1 MDLNFERFVASK
13 ILGYKR
19 YKNSIS
25 SPIIKIS
32 SLSIILGIVVMNIS
46 MSIGFGIQKNINDK
60 FSNNVGDLI
69 ITNYGNNLFE
79 TGEPIDLNTLNLSNF
94 QMPNIKGLS
103 KVSYNPVI
111 FPKDNSFEFL
121 VFKGY
126 EDMISNDLPK
136 FDINDVSVSK
146 YFAKRN
152 NVKVGDDLTLL
163 FFTKK
168 NKSIPKI
175 RKFNIKFIYDTGIKE
190 FDSKIVFGN
199 FNQSMQI
206 NNWSNNH
213 AGGIEVRL
221 SSDSNLE
228 LIYESVPSNY
238 KITFNRDRFG
248 EIYNWI
254 SLFDS
259 NVYLIV
265 FLMIIVGGINM
276 ITALLITI
284 LEKRKFIGVLK
295 VLGASNSS
303 VRKIFLINGA
313 YLIIRGL
320 VIGNLIS
327 FILLF
332 LQHQFNIIELDPTV
346 YYVNSVPVDLN
357 FINIILL
364 NTSVI
369 VTSFL
374 MLIIPSLVVSKLN
387 PTTTM
392 KSS

>member
-1 MDLNFERFVASK
+1 MNFERFVASK

-32 SLSIILGIVVMNIS
+32 ILSIILGIVVMNIS
-46 MSIGFGIQKNINDK
+46 MSIGFGIQKNINEK

-94 QMPNIKGLS
+94 QIPNIKGLS

-126 EDMISNDLPK
+126 EDMISNDPPK
-136 FDINDVSVSK
+136 LEINDLSVSK

-327 FILLF
+327 FMLLF

-364 NTSVI
+364 NISVI

>member
-1 MDLNFERFVASK
+1 MNFERFVASK

-32 SLSIILGIVVMNIS
+32 ILSIILGIVVMNIS
-46 MSIGFGIQKNINDK
+46 MSIGFGIQKNINEK

-94 QMPNIKGLS
+94 QIPNIKGLD

-111 FPKDNSFEFL
+111 FPKGNSFEFL

-126 EDMISNDLPK
+126 EDMISNDPPK
-136 FDINDVSVSK
+136 LEINDLSVSK

-327 FILLF
+327 FMLLF

-364 NTSVI
+364 NISVI

>member
-1 MDLNFERFVASK
+1 
-13 ILGYKR
+13 
-19 YKNSIS
+19 
-25 SPIIKIS
+25 
-32 SLSIILGIVVMNIS
+32 
-46 MSIGFGIQKNINDK
+46 MSIGFGIQKNINEK

-79 TGEPIDLNTLNLSNF
+79 TGDPIDLNNINLSKF
-94 QMPNIKGLS
+94 QIPNIKGLN

-111 FPKDNSFEFL
+111 FPKYNSFEFL

-126 EDMISNDLPK
+126 EDLISNDPPK
-136 FDINDVSVSK
+136 FEINDVSVSK
-146 YFAKRN
+146 YFSKKN
-152 NVKVGDDLTLL
+152 NVKVGDDLTLF

-175 RKFNIKFIYDTGIKE
+175 RKFNVKFIYDTGIRE

-199 FNQSMQI
+199 FDQSMQI
-206 NNWSNNH
+206 NNWNVNQ

-238 KITFNRDRFG
+238 KIMFNRDRFG
-248 EIYNWI
+248 DIYNWI

-259 NVYLIV
+259 NVYLII
-265 FLMIIVGGINM
+265 FLMIVVGGINM

-295 VLGASNSS
+295 VLGANNSS
-303 VRKIFLINGA
+303 IRKIFLINGA

-327 FILLF
+327 FMLLF
-332 LQHQFNIIELDPTV
+332 LQFQFNIIELDPTV

-357 FINIILL
+357 FSNIIFL
-364 NTSVI
+364 NISVV

-387 PTTTM
+387 PTTII
-392 KSS
+392 KFS

>member
-1 MDLNFERFVASK
+1 MNFERFVASK

-32 SLSIILGIVVMNIS
+32 ILSIILGIVVMNIS
-46 MSIGFGIQKNINDK
+46 MSIGFGIQKNINEK

-94 QMPNIKGLS
+94 QIPNIKGLS

-126 EDMISNDLPK
+126 EDMISNDPPK
-136 FDINDVSVSK
+136 LDNNNVSVSK

-327 FILLF
+327 FMLLF

-364 NTSVI
+364 NISVI

>member
-1 MDLNFERFVASK
+1 MNFERFVASK

-32 SLSIILGIVVMNIS
+32 ILSIIVGIVVMNIS
-46 MSIGFGIQKNINDK
+46 MSIGFGIQKNINEK

-69 ITNYGNNLFE
+69 ITNYSNNLFE

-94 QMPNIKGLS
+94 QIPNIKGLS

-121 VFKGY
+121 VFKGS
-126 EDMISNDLPK
+126 EDMISNDPPK
-136 FDINDVSVSK
+136 LDNNNVSVSK

-168 NKSIPKI
+168 NKSVPKI

-206 NNWSNNH
+206 NNWSTNH
-213 AGGIEVRL
+213 AGGVEVRL
-221 SSDSNLE
+221 SRDSNLE

-238 KITFNRDRFG
+238 KIMFNRDRFG

-265 FLMIIVGGINM
+265 LLMIIVGGINM

-295 VLGASNSS
+295 VLGASNLS

-364 NTSVI
+364 NISVI

-387 PTTTM
+387 PTTIM

>member
-1 MDLNFERFVASK
+1 MNFERFVASK

-32 SLSIILGIVVMNIS
+32 ILSIILGIVVMNIS
-46 MSIGFGIQKNINDK
+46 MSIGFGIQKNINEK

-94 QMPNIKGLS
+94 QIPNIKGLS

-126 EDMISNDLPK
+126 EDMISNDPPK
-136 FDINDVSVSK
+136 LDNNNVSVSK

-295 VLGASNSS
+295 VLGASNLS

-327 FILLF
+327 FMLLF

-387 PTTTM
+387 PTTIM

>member
-1 MDLNFERFVASK
+1 MNFERFVASK

-32 SLSIILGIVVMNIS
+32 ILSIIVGIVIMNIS
-46 MSIGFGIQKNINDK
+46 MSIGFGIQKNINEK

-79 TGEPIDLNTLNLSNF
+79 TGNPIDLDTLNLSNL
-94 QMPNIKGLS
+94 QNQTIKGLN
-103 KVSYNPVI
+103 KVSYNPVV

-126 EDMISNDLPK
+126 ENLISTDSPK
-136 FDINDVSVSK
+136 LKNNQVSVSK
-146 YFAKRN
+146 YFSKIN
-152 NVKVGDDLTLL
+152 NMKVGDDLTLL
-163 FFTKK
+163 FFTKQ
-168 NKSIPKI
+168 NKSNPKI
-175 RKFNIKFIYDTGIKE
+175 RKFSIKFIYDTGIQE
-190 FDSKIVFGN
+190 YDSKIVLGN
-199 FNQSMQI
+199 FNQSKQI
-206 NNWSNNH
+206 NNWNINQ
-213 AGGIEVRL
+213 AGGIEVSL
-221 SSDSNLE
+221 LNDSNLG

-238 KITFNRDRFG
+238 KIMFNKDRFG

-265 FLMIIVGGINM
+265 FLLIIVGGINM

-295 VLGASNSS
+295 VLGTNNTSI
-303 VRKIFLINGA
+303 RKIFLINGL

-320 VIGNLIS
+320 FFGNLIS

-332 LQHQFNIIELDPTV
+332 FQVQFNIIELDPTV

-357 FINIILL
+357 FTNIILL
-364 NTSVI
+364 NISVI
-369 VTSFL
+369 IMSFL

-387 PTTTM
+387 PTTIL

>member
-1 MDLNFERFVASK
+1 MNFERFVASK

-32 SLSIILGIVVMNIS
+32 ILSIILGIVVMNIS
-46 MSIGFGIQKNINDK
+46 MSIGFGIQKNINEK

-94 QMPNIKGLS
+94 QIPNIKGLS

-126 EDMISNDLPK
+126 EDMISNDPPK
-136 FDINDVSVSK
+136 LDNNNVSVSK

-327 FILLF
+327 FMLLF

-364 NTSVI
+364 NISVI

-387 PTTTM
+387 PTTIL

>member
-1 MDLNFERFVASK
+1 MNFERFVASK

-32 SLSIILGIVVMNIS
+32 ILSIIVGIVIMNIS
-46 MSIGFGIQKNINDK
+46 MSIGFGIQKNINEK

-79 TGEPIDLNTLNLSNF
+79 TGNPIDLDTLNLSNL
-94 QMPNIKGLS
+94 QNQTIKGLN
-103 KVSYNPVI
+103 KVSYNPVV

-126 EDMISNDLPK
+126 ENLISTDSPK
-136 FDINDVSVSK
+136 LKNNQVSVSK
-146 YFAKRN
+146 YFSKIN
-152 NVKVGDDLTLL
+152 NMKVGDDLTLL
-163 FFTKK
+163 FFTKQ
-168 NKSIPKI
+168 NKSNPKI
-175 RKFNIKFIYDTGIKE
+175 RKFSIKFIYDTGIQE
-190 FDSKIVFGN
+190 YDSKIVLGN
-199 FNQSMQI
+199 FNQSKQI
-206 NNWSNNH
+206 NNWNINQ
-213 AGGIEVRL
+213 AGGIEVSL
-221 SSDSNLE
+221 LKHSNLG

-238 KITFNRDRFG
+238 KIMFNKDRFG

-265 FLMIIVGGINM
+265 FLLIIVGGINM

-295 VLGASNSS
+295 VLGANNTSI
-303 VRKIFLINGA
+303 RKIFLINGL

-320 VIGNLIS
+320 FFGNLIS

-332 LQHQFNIIELDPTV
+332 FQVQFNIIELDPTV

-357 FINIILL
+357 FTNIILL
-364 NTSVI
+364 NISVI
-369 VTSFL
+369 IMSFL

-387 PTTTM
+387 PTTIL

>member
-1 MDLNFERFVASK
+1 MNFERFVASK

-32 SLSIILGIVVMNIS
+32 ILSIIVGIVIMNIS
-46 MSIGFGIQKNINDK
+46 ISIGFGIQKNINEK

-79 TGEPIDLNTLNLSNF
+79 TGNPIDLDTLNLSNL
-94 QMPNIKGLS
+94 QNQTIKGLN
-103 KVSYNPVI
+103 KVSYNPVV

-126 EDMISNDLPK
+126 ENLISTDSPK
-136 FDINDVSVSK
+136 LKNNEVSVSK
-146 YFAKRN
+146 YFSKIN
-152 NVKVGDDLTLL
+152 NMKVGDDLTLL
-163 FFTKK
+163 FFTKQ
-168 NKSIPKI
+168 NKSNPKI
-175 RKFNIKFIYDTGIKE
+175 RKFSIKFIYDTGIQE
-190 FDSKIVFGN
+190 YDSKIVLGN
-199 FNQSMQI
+199 FNQSKQI
-206 NNWSNNH
+206 NNWNINQ
-213 AGGIEVRL
+213 AGGIEVSL
-221 SSDSNLE
+221 LKHSNLG

-238 KITFNRDRFG
+238 KIMFNKDRFG

-265 FLMIIVGGINM
+265 FLLIIVGGINM

-295 VLGASNSS
+295 VLGANNTSI
-303 VRKIFLINGA
+303 RKIFLINGL

-320 VIGNLIS
+320 VFGNLIS

-332 LQHQFNIIELDPTV
+332 FQVQFNIIELDPTV

-357 FINIILL
+357 FTNIILL
-364 NTSVI
+364 NISVI
-369 VTSFL
+369 IMSFL

-387 PTTTM
+387 PTTIL

>member
-1 MDLNFERFVASK
+1 MNFERFVASK

-32 SLSIILGIVVMNIS
+32 ILSIILGIVVMNIS
-46 MSIGFGIQKNINDK
+46 MSIGFGIQKNINEK

-94 QMPNIKGLS
+94 QIPNIKGLS

-111 FPKDNSFEFL
+111 FPKDNSFQFL

-126 EDMISNDLPK
+126 ADMISNDPPK
-136 FDINDVSVSK
+136 LDINDLSVSK

-295 VLGASNSS
+295 VLGANNSS

-327 FILLF
+327 FMLLF

-357 FINIILL
+357 FTNIILL
-364 NTSVI
+364 NISVI

-387 PTTTM
+387 PTTIM

>member
-1 MDLNFERFVASK
+1 MNFERFVASK

-32 SLSIILGIVVMNIS
+32 ILSIIVGIVLMNIS
-46 MSIGFGIQKNINDK
+46 MSIGFGIQKNINEK
-60 FSNNVGDLI
+60 FSNNLGDLI

-79 TGEPIDLNTLNLSNF
+79 TGNPIDLDTINLSNF
-94 QMPNIKGLS
+94 QNPTIKGLN
-103 KVSYNPVI
+103 KVSYNPVV

-126 EDMISNDLPK
+126 ENLISTNSPK
-136 FDINDVSVSK
+136 LKNNQVSVSK
-146 YFAKRN
+146 YFSKIN
-152 NVKVGDDLTLL
+152 NMKVGDDLTLL
-163 FFTKK
+163 FFTKQ
-168 NKSIPKI
+168 NKSNPKI
-175 RKFNIKFIYDTGIKE
+175 RKFSIKFIYDTGIQE
-190 FDSKIVFGN
+190 YDSKIVLGN
-199 FNQSMQI
+199 FNQSKQI
-206 NNWSNNH
+206 NNWNINQ
-213 AGGIEVRL
+213 AGGIEVSL
-221 SSDSNLE
+221 LKHSNLG

-238 KITFNRDRFG
+238 KIMFNKDRFG

-265 FLMIIVGGINM
+265 FLLIIVGGINM

-295 VLGASNSS
+295 VLGANNTSI
-303 VRKIFLINGA
+303 RKIFLINGV

-320 VIGNLIS
+320 VFGNLIS

-332 LQHQFNIIELDPTV
+332 FQVQFNIIELDPTV

-357 FINIILL
+357 FTNIILL
-364 NTSVI
+364 NISVI
-369 VTSFL
+369 ITSFL

-387 PTTTM
+387 PTTIL

>member
-1 MDLNFERFVASK
+1 LNFERFVASK

-32 SLSIILGIVVMNIS
+32 ILSIIVGIVVMNIS
-46 MSIGFGIQKNINDK
+46 MSIGFGIQKNINEK

-69 ITNYGNNLFE
+69 ITNYSNSLFE
-79 TGEPIDLNTLNLSNF
+79 TGDPIDLDTVNLSNF
-94 QMPNIKGLS
+94 QNLNLKGLN
-103 KVSYNPVI
+103 KVSYNPVV

-126 EDMISNDLPK
+126 ENLISTDLPK
-136 FDINDVSVSK
+136 LKNNQVSVSK
-146 YFAKRN
+146 YFSKRN
-152 NVKVGDDLTLL
+152 NMKVGDDLTLL
-163 FFTKK
+163 FFTKQ
-168 NKSIPKI
+168 NKFNPKI
-175 RKFNIKFIYDTGIKE
+175 RKFNIKFIYDTGIQE
-190 FDSKIVFGN
+190 YDSKIVLGD
-199 FNQSMQI
+199 FNQSKQI
-206 NNWSNNH
+206 NNWKINQ
-213 AGGIEVRL
+213 AGGIEVSL
-221 SSDSNLE
+221 LNDSNLE

-238 KITFNRDRFG
+238 KIMFNKDRFG

-265 FLMIIVGGINM
+265 FLLIIVGGINM

-284 LEKRKFIGVLK
+284 LEKRKFIGILK
-295 VLGASNSS
+295 VLGANNSS
-303 VRKIFLINGA
+303 IRKIFLINGV
-313 YLIIRGL
+313 YLIVRGL
-320 VIGNLIS
+320 VFGNLIS

-332 LQHQFNIIELDPTV
+332 FQVQFNIIELDPTV

-364 NTSVI
+364 NISVI

-374 MLIIPSLVVSKLN
+374 MLIIPSLVVSELN
-387 PTTTM
+387 PTTIL

>member
-1 MDLNFERFVASK
+1 
-13 ILGYKR
+13 
-19 YKNSIS
+19 
-25 SPIIKIS
+25 
-32 SLSIILGIVVMNIS
+32 MNIS
-46 MSIGFGIQKNINDK
+46 MSIGFGIQKNINEK

-94 QMPNIKGLS
+94 QIPNIKGLS

-121 VFKGY
+121 VFKGS
-126 EDMISNDLPK
+126 EDMISNDPPK
-136 FDINDVSVSK
+136 LDNNNVSVSK

-228 LIYESVPSNY
+228 LIFESVPSNY

-364 NTSVI
+364 NISVI

>member
-1 MDLNFERFVASK
+1 LNFERFVASK

-32 SLSIILGIVVMNIS
+32 ILSIILGIVVMNIS
-46 MSIGFGIQKNINDK
+46 MSIGFGIQKNINEK

-94 QMPNIKGLS
+94 QIPNIKGLS

-126 EDMISNDLPK
+126 EDMISNDPPK
-136 FDINDVSVSK
+136 LDNNNVSVSK

-221 SSDSNLE
+221 SSDTNLE

-276 ITALLITI
+276 ITALLITV

-327 FILLF
+327 FMLLF

-364 NTSVI
+364 NISVI

>member
-1 MDLNFERFVASK
+1 MNFERFVASK

-32 SLSIILGIVVMNIS
+32 ILSIILGIVVMNIS
-46 MSIGFGIQKNINDK
+46 MSIGFGIQKNINEK

-94 QMPNIKGLS
+94 QIPNIKGLD

-126 EDMISNDLPK
+126 EDMISNDPPK
-136 FDINDVSVSK
+136 LEINDLSVSK

-238 KITFNRDRFG
+238 KITFNRERFG

-327 FILLF
+327 FMLLF

-364 NTSVI
+364 NISVI
-369 VTSFL
+369 LTSFL

>member
-1 MDLNFERFVASK
+1 
-13 ILGYKR
+13 
-19 YKNSIS
+19 
-25 SPIIKIS
+25 
-32 SLSIILGIVVMNIS
+32 
-46 MSIGFGIQKNINDK
+46 
-60 FSNNVGDLI
+60 
-69 ITNYGNNLFE
+69 
-79 TGEPIDLNTLNLSNF
+79 
-94 QMPNIKGLS
+94 
-103 KVSYNPVI
+103 
-111 FPKDNSFEFL
+111 
-121 VFKGY
+121 
-126 EDMISNDLPK
+126 
-136 FDINDVSVSK
+136 
-146 YFAKRN
+146 
-152 NVKVGDDLTLL
+152 
-163 FFTKK
+163 
-168 NKSIPKI
+168 
-175 RKFNIKFIYDTGIKE
+175 
-190 FDSKIVFGN
+190 
-199 FNQSMQI
+199 
-206 NNWSNNH
+206 
-213 AGGIEVRL
+213 
-221 SSDSNLE
+221 
-228 LIYESVPSNY
+228 
-238 KITFNRDRFG
+238 
-248 EIYNWI
+248 
-254 SLFDS
+254 
-259 NVYLIV
+259 
-265 FLMIIVGGINM
+265 MIIVGGINM

-295 VLGASNSS
+295 VLGASNLS

>member
-1 MDLNFERFVASK
+1 
-13 ILGYKR
+13 
-19 YKNSIS
+19 
-25 SPIIKIS
+25 
-32 SLSIILGIVVMNIS
+32 MNIS
-46 MSIGFGIQKNINDK
+46 MSIGFGIQKNINEK

-94 QMPNIKGLS
+94 QIPNIKGLS

-126 EDMISNDLPK
+126 EDMISNDPPK
-136 FDINDVSVSK
+136 LEINDLSVSK

-276 ITALLITI
+276 ITALLLTI
-284 LEKRKFIGVLK
+284 LEKRKFIGLLK

-303 VRKIFLINGA
+303 VRKIFLINGT
-313 YLIIRGL
+313 YLITRGL

-327 FILLF
+327 FMLLF

-364 NTSVI
+364 NISVI

>member
-1 MDLNFERFVASK
+1 MNFERFVASK

-32 SLSIILGIVVMNIS
+32 ILSIIVGIVIMNIS
-46 MSIGFGIQKNINDK
+46 MSIGFGIQKNINEK

-79 TGEPIDLNTLNLSNF
+79 TGNPINLDTLNLSNL
-94 QMPNIKGLS
+94 QNQTIKGLN
-103 KVSYNPVI
+103 KVSYNPVV

-126 EDMISNDLPK
+126 ENLISTDSPK
-136 FDINDVSVSK
+136 LKNNQVSVSK
-146 YFAKRN
+146 YFSKIN
-152 NVKVGDDLTLL
+152 NMKVGDDLTLL
-163 FFTKK
+163 FFTKQ
-168 NKSIPKI
+168 NKSNPKI
-175 RKFNIKFIYDTGIKE
+175 RKFSIKFIYDTGIQE
-190 FDSKIVFGN
+190 YDSKIVLGN
-199 FNQSMQI
+199 FNQSKQI
-206 NNWSNNH
+206 NNWNINQ
-213 AGGIEVRL
+213 AGGIEVSL
-221 SSDSNLE
+221 LKHSNLG

-238 KITFNRDRFG
+238 KIMFNKDRFG

-265 FLMIIVGGINM
+265 FLLIIVGGINM

-295 VLGASNSS
+295 VLGTNNTSI
-303 VRKIFLINGA
+303 RKIFLINGL

-320 VIGNLIS
+320 FFGNLIS
-327 FILLF
+327 FILLYF
-332 LQHQFNIIELDPTV
+332 QVQFNIIELDPTV

-357 FINIILL
+357 FTNIILL
-364 NTSVI
+364 NISVI
-369 VTSFL
+369 IMSFL

-387 PTTTM
+387 PTTIL

>member
-1 MDLNFERFVASK
+1 MNFERFVASK

-32 SLSIILGIVVMNIS
+32 ILSIIVGIVVMNIS
-46 MSIGFGIQKNINDK
+46 MSIGFGIQKNINEK

-94 QMPNIKGLS
+94 QIPNIKGLS

-126 EDMISNDLPK
+126 EDMISNDPPK
-136 FDINDVSVSK
+136 LDNNNVSVSK

-303 VRKIFLINGA
+303 VRKIFLINGT

-327 FILLF
+327 FMLLF

-364 NTSVI
+364 NISVI

>member
-1 MDLNFERFVASK
+1 MNFERFVASK

-32 SLSIILGIVVMNIS
+32 ILSIIVGIVVMNIS
-46 MSIGFGIQKNINDK
+46 MSIGFGIQKNINEK

-79 TGEPIDLNTLNLSNF
+79 TGEPIDMNTLNLSNF
-94 QMPNIKGLS
+94 QIPNIKGLS

-126 EDMISNDLPK
+126 EDMISNDPPK
-136 FDINDVSVSK
+136 LDNNNVSVSK

-364 NTSVI
+364 NISVI

>member
-1 MDLNFERFVASK
+1 MC
-13 ILGYKR
+13 
-19 YKNSIS
+19 
-25 SPIIKIS
+25 
-32 SLSIILGIVVMNIS
+32 
-46 MSIGFGIQKNINDK
+46 
-60 FSNNVGDLI
+60 
-69 ITNYGNNLFE
+69 
-79 TGEPIDLNTLNLSNF
+79 
-94 QMPNIKGLS
+94 
-103 KVSYNPVI
+103 
-111 FPKDNSFEFL
+111 
-121 VFKGY
+121 
-126 EDMISNDLPK
+126 
-136 FDINDVSVSK
+136 
-146 YFAKRN
+146 
-152 NVKVGDDLTLL
+152 
-163 FFTKK
+163 
-168 NKSIPKI
+168 I
-175 RKFNIKFIYDTGIKE
+175 RDR
-190 FDSKIVFGN
+190 
-199 FNQSMQI
+199 I

-295 VLGASNSS
+295 VLGASNLS

-357 FINIILL
+357 FINII
-364 NTSVI
+364 SVSY
-369 VTSFL
+369 THL
-374 MLIIPSLVVSKLN
+374 TL
-387 PTTTM
+387 PTT
-392 KSS
+392 

>member
-1 MDLNFERFVASK
+1 MNFERFVASK

-32 SLSIILGIVVMNIS
+32 ILSIIVGIVIMNIS
-46 MSIGFGIQKNINDK
+46 MSIGFGIQKNINEK

-79 TGEPIDLNTLNLSNF
+79 TGNPINLDTLNLSNL
-94 QMPNIKGLS
+94 QNQTIKGLN
-103 KVSYNPVI
+103 KVSYNPVV

-126 EDMISNDLPK
+126 ENLISTDSPK
-136 FDINDVSVSK
+136 LKNNQVSVSK
-146 YFAKRN
+146 YFSKIN
-152 NVKVGDDLTLL
+152 NMKVGDDLTLL
-163 FFTKK
+163 FFTKQ
-168 NKSIPKI
+168 NKSNPKI
-175 RKFNIKFIYDTGIKE
+175 RKFSIKFIYDTGIQE
-190 FDSKIVFGN
+190 YDSKIVLGN
-199 FNQSMQI
+199 FNQSKQI
-206 NNWSNNH
+206 NNWNINQ
-213 AGGIEVRL
+213 AGGIEVSL
-221 SSDSNLE
+221 LKHSNLG

-238 KITFNRDRFG
+238 KIMFNKDRFG

-265 FLMIIVGGINM
+265 FLLIIVGGINM

-295 VLGASNSS
+295 VLGTNNTSI
-303 VRKIFLINGA
+303 RKIFLINGL

-320 VIGNLIS
+320 FFGNLIS

-332 LQHQFNIIELDPTV
+332 FQVQFNIIELDPTV

-357 FINIILL
+357 FTNIILL
-364 NTSVI
+364 NISVI
-369 VTSFL
+369 IMSFL

-387 PTTTM
+387 PTTIL

>member
-1 MDLNFERFVASK
+1 MNFERFVASK

-32 SLSIILGIVVMNIS
+32 ILSIIVGIVVMNIS
-46 MSIGFGIQKNINDK
+46 MSIGFGIQKNINEK

-79 TGEPIDLNTLNLSNF
+79 TGEPIDLNTINLSNF
-94 QMPNIKGLS
+94 QIPNIKGLS
-103 KVSYNPVI
+103 KVSYSPVI
-111 FPKDNSFEFL
+111 FSKDNSFEFL

-126 EDMISNDLPK
+126 EDMISNDPPK
-136 FDINDVSVSK
+136 LDTNDVSVSK
-146 YFAKRN
+146 YFSIRN
-152 NVKVGDDLTLL
+152 NVKVGDYLTLL

-206 NNWSNNH
+206 HNWSINH

-238 KITFNRDRFG
+238 KIMLNRDRFG

-265 FLMIIVGGINM
+265 FLMILVGGINM

-295 VLGASNSS
+295 VLGANNSS

-313 YLIIRGL
+313 YLITRGL

-327 FILLF
+327 FMLLF

-364 NTSVI
+364 NISVI
-369 VTSFL
+369 VSSFL
-374 MLIIPSLVVSKLN
+374 MLIIPSLVVSKVS
-387 PTTTM
+387 PTTIM